1 MIYIFVGNDIKKKN
15 ERTRKIVGEQEFIK
29 VPSKEISEDLILN
42 QAEST
47 SLFGEFPV
55 FIFDNILY
63 EQKISLSK
71 ENLQI
76 IKNSRNIFIFLEDKL
91 TLLEQKKYAKYADI
105 EIFEEKIKKLLP
117 KVNTFSIADSFSRRD
132 KISTWTL
139 YIEALE
145 NTDPEAIAGILFWK
159 IKSMILTGNKNFS
172 INELK
177 NQSSEIVS
185 IYHLAHRGELD
196 MRIGLE
202 HFILSSLSK

>member
-91 TLLEQKKYAKYADI
+91 TSLEQKKYAKYADI
-105 EIFEEKIKKLLP
+105 EIFEEKIQKLLP

-202 HFILSSLSK
+202 QFILSSLSK